1 VPNDYTYTGTGAT
14 RRAWSADP
22 GWPTPDDYRRA
33 RADRIA
39 AALRGAWSSPERTL
53 DQVRAEFK
61 RRQNRTPE
69 DDA

>member
-1 VPNDYTYTGTGAT
+1 MTAAGT
-14 RRAWSADP
+14 RAELSAALR
-22 GWPTPDDYRRA
+22 DYRRA